1 MSLMR
6 HSANGQ
12 SGGRGA
18 DVWVIVSPKQAAW
31 LARNCPGS
39 LTVMSVDGEVVRISN
54 FDQGSSTDG
63 ATLFDETENR
73 GPDPQ
78 TVDPEL
84 MRLLGEKP

>member
-1 MSLMR
+1 MTYR

-18 DVWVIVSPKQAAW
+18 DIWVILTPKQADW

-54 FDQGSSTDG
+54 FAKETATVQASLLESKPEAFNST
-63 ATLFDETENR
+63 T
-73 GPDPQ
+73 DP
-78 TVDPEL
+78 VP
-84 MRLLGEKP
+84 